1 MRFPSPPSALDE
13 IKLIPSLANDRYI
26 LSSRVPQPV
35 IDDDAAECKTNH
47 VADDP
52 ASVDVKDRRDEE
64 QDADGNTKRQK
75 LSKEEKKAR
84 SGQNKGRRFRA
95 VMDEVRVCKDWV
107 AEGRCDFGDK

>member
-1 MRFPSPPSALDE
+1 MQRT
-13 IKLIPSLANDRYI
+13 RYI

-52 ASVDVKDRRDEE
+52 ASVDVKDRRDDE
-64 QDADGNTKRQK
+64 DAAVDAEGDTKRQK

-107 AEGRCDFGDK
+107 AEGWCDFGDK

>member
-1 MRFPSPPSALDE
+1 MQRT
-13 IKLIPSLANDRYI
+13 RYI

-52 ASVDVKDRRDEE
+52 ASVDVKDRRDDE
-64 QDADGNTKRQK
+64 DAAVDVDAEGDTKRQK